1 MNSKTEIVA
10 HYQRNFS
17 TEGFLFMNDLSFV
30 KGFDFEKHINVLLE
44 ELTNEGLVSIK
55 ESNYYLT
62 DNGGKTLNKRLASR
76 RYR

>member
-1 MNSKTEIVA
+1 
-10 HYQRNFS
+10 
-17 TEGFLFMNDLSFV
+17 MNDLSFV